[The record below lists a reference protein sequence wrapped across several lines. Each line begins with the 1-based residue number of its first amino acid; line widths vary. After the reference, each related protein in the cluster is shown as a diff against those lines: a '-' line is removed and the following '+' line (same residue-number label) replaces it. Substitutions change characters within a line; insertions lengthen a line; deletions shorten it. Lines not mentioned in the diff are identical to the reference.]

1 MNINSNIVFSKIRHF
16 SHIRRKCPL
25 PGDVLFS
32 VSTQPFDTTIS
43 SSIDGDYYSA
53 STSRTCFI
61 CNTAASESFV
71 NMYETVSLHSN
82 TPVYDF
88 VWKFLD
94 DKPSVRDDSID
105 AANANWSS
113 LCNKCLNK
121 INEYD
126 LALMAAAK
134 IEEELRWEL
143 SQTEQLFA
151 GQDGNDITI
160 EDDEQPNV
168 GQDDQHQTVEDEM
181 LPVLIFNRIAE
192 DETINLDSPPP
203 SEDNEVDTI
212 SDNAQNDETQY
223 TIELSD
229 DEDEAETQ
237 AIELLSDDEC

>member
-1 MNINSNIVFSKIRHF
+1 MKCT
-16 SHIRRKCPL
+16 HIYLTFRKKCLL
-25 PGDVLFS
+25 PSDVLFS

-43 SSIDGDYYSA
+43 SSIDESFYSA
-53 STSRTCFI
+53 SAARTCFI
-61 CNTAASESFV
+61 CNTASSESFV
-71 NMYETVSLHSN
+71 NMYEIVSLHSN

-126 LALMAAAK
+126 SACVAAAK

-151 GQDGNDITI
+151 GQENNMTI
-160 EDDEQPNV
+160 DENEQENE
-168 GQDDQHQTVEDEM
+168 HQAVEVEM
-181 LPVLIFNRIAE
+181 LPALSLVRVAD
-192 DETINLDSPPP
+192 DETINLDSPTP
-203 SEDNEVDTI
+203 SEVNEADTLT
-212 SDNAQNDETQY
+212 DDAQRDVTQY

-229 DEDEAETQ
+229 DEDEDQTQ
-237 AIELLSDDEC
+237 AIELLSDDDG